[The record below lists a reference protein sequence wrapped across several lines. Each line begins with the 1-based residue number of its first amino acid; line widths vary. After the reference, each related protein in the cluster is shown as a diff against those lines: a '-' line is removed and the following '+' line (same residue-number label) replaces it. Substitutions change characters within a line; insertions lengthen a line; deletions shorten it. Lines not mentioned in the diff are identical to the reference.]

1 MTSLLRVSLESM
13 AQRSHEELDVGDN
26 LEADALMV
34 ENELQTVQRA
44 DERLEEARS
53 VMDSYREQIEA
64 TLDSGK
70 EPTPELAETARRL
83 VEAEANLVEGE
94 SPVSLESH
102 ADPRQQLQLALEF
115 LKSDYMNRHAQAWV
129 LNWKNQA
136 DVVANLFT
144 TTNYQLGKYEAR
156 VTAAEK
162 EYNEKRH
169 DWSQPKQR
177 GSLVGLWQHFSTGA
191 GESINVL
198 DDMSFDSDVSKY
210 LLMTYPSK
218 VIDAM
223 KQLAQVVKSAKF
235 GTAADAA
242 AFAKKV
248 GSLTFVPMQF
258 EAKYLGDHPL
268 FGAVGLERETGR
280 TPAAVEID
288 GTEFKE
294 LATRAT
300 PMEIVQKTRFGH
312 AWKAGTYNYGD
323 NFAASAIEFTN
334 AQIGE
339 IFKGAREYLDHVRG
353 FIKLK
358 PQYEQAQKALAE
370 ALVAAD
376 ATLAQIEDRGV
387 RKLTEQVLNQT
398 KRMAKTTLQNF
409 ARPATKEV
417 ARSIK
422 TCRYANYLGLRMIYN
437 AK

>member
-1 MTSLLRVSLESM
+1 MTSLLRVSLESV

-26 LEADALMV
+26 LEADALMA
-34 ENELQTVQRA
+34 ENELQSVQRT

-70 EPTPELAETARRL
+70 EPTAELAETARRL

-102 ADPRQQLQLALEF
+102 AVPRQQLQLALEF

-136 DVVANLFT
+136 DIVANLFT
-144 TTNYQLGKYEAR
+144 TTNYQLKKYEAR
-156 VTAAEK
+156 VNAAQA

-169 DWSQPKQR
+169 DWKQPKQR
-177 GSLVGLWQHFSTGA
+177 GSLVSLWDHFTTGA
-191 GESINVL
+191 GQSINVL

-210 LLMTYPSK
+210 LLMTYPAK
-218 VIDAM
+218 VIDSM
-223 KQLAQVVKSAKF
+223 KQLAQAVKSAKF
-235 GTAADAA
+235 GSAADAA

-248 GSLTFVPMQF
+248 GSLAFAPMQF
-258 EAKYLGDHPL
+258 ESKYLGDHPL
-268 FGAVGLERETGR
+268 FGMMGLERKAGR
-280 TPAAVEID
+280 TPDAVEID
-288 GTEFKE
+288 GAEFKE

-300 PMEIVQKTRFGH
+300 PMEIVQKTRFDH
-312 AWKAGTYNYGD
+312 IWKQATYNYGD
-323 NFAASAIEFTN
+323 NIASAPVEFTN
-334 AQIGE
+334 AEIGDL
-339 IFKGAREYLDHVRG
+339 FKGAKEYLEHVRG

-376 ATLAQIEDRGV
+376 ATLAQIEDRRV
-387 RKLTEQVLNQT
+387 RKLTEQVLNQA

-409 ARPATKEV
+409 ARPATREV

>member
-1 MTSLLRVSLESM
+1 MASLLRVSLENM
-13 AQRSHEELDVGDN
+13 AQRSNEELDVGDN

-34 ENELQTVQRA
+34 ENELQSVQRA
-44 DERLEEARS
+44 DERLEEVRG

-83 VEAEANLVEGE
+83 VEAEANLVGGE

-115 LKSDYMNRHAQAWV
+115 LKSDYANRYAQAWV
-129 LNWKNQA
+129 VNWKSMA
-136 DVVANLFT
+136 DSVANLFT
-144 TTNYQLGKYEAR
+144 TTNHQLSKYEAR
-156 VTAAEK
+156 VTAAEA

-169 DWSQPKQR
+169 DWTQPKQR
-177 GSLVGLWQHFSTGA
+177 GSLVSLWQHFTTGA

-210 LLMTYPSK
+210 LLMTYPGK

-223 KQLAQVVKSAKF
+223 KQLAQAVKAAKF
-235 GTAADAA
+235 GSADDAA

-248 GSLTFVPMQF
+248 GSLAFAPMQF

-268 FGAVGLERETGR
+268 FGAVGLERVSGR

-288 GTEFKE
+288 GTEYKE

-300 PMEIVQKTRFGH
+300 PMEIVQKTRFSH
-312 AWKAGTYNYGD
+312 TWKLATHNGSN
-323 NFAASAIEFTN
+323 NLSASAIEFTN

-339 IFKGAREYLDHVRG
+339 LFKGAKEYLEHVRG
-353 FIKLK
+353 FVKLK

-370 ALVAAD
+370 ALVAAE
-376 ATLAQIEDRGV
+376 ATLGQIEDRAV
-387 RKLTEQVLNQT
+387 RKTTEQVLGQV

-409 ARPATKEV
+409 ARPATREV